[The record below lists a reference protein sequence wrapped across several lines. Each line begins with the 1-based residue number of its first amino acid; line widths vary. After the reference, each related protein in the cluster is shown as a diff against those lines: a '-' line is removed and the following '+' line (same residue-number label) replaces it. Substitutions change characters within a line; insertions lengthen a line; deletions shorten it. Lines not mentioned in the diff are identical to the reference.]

1 MPTSLREVAVA
12 AGVSLSTASRVFTNA
27 ATVSPEI
34 RERVLAA
41 SEELRYRPR
50 ARVPRQETQ
59 ALRNL
64 IFLVRVHNRAGL
76 AAMLGD
82 FYGYVLQGVE
92 AECRRQRVSMRFALD
107 DDSLLESQLERLEP
121 PGDSGILLVGPFTAA
136 DVATVQRFGYPLVL
150 LNNVVEQPVDAVLP
164 DYFLGAQ
171 LAVRHLL
178 AAGHR
183 RIAYLHGRDRYTTRL
198 RQQGYETAL
207 REAGITPDPQ
217 WLVSSSMSPQ
227 AAREAVV
234 ELLRRDTGCTAL
246 FCVNDVSAYGALLAL
261 ADEGLIPGAD
271 FSLVGFD
278 DVDLSALTTTS
289 LTTIHVPK
297 LEMGALAVRRLQERA
312 ADADGPIQ
320 RVLLGVHLVARETVC
335 VPTQATMRSR
345 ARAQETQARQQPSGG
360 GAQPEGL
367 DGLAVGASDLRNA
380 IVRE

>member
-1 MPTSLREVAVA
+1 MAISLREVAAA

-41 SEELRYRPR
+41 GEQLGYRPR
-50 ARVPRQETQ
+50 GRGARPEPQ
-59 ALRNL
+59 ALRSL
-64 IFLVRVHNRAGL
+64 VFLVRVHNRVGL

-92 AECRRQRVSMRFALD
+92 AECRRQRISMRFALD
-107 DDSLLESQLERLEP
+107 DGSPLDAQLERLEP
-121 PGDSGILLVGPFTAA
+121 LDDGGILLVGPFTGA
-136 DVATVQRFGYPLVL
+136 DVAQVQRHGAPLVL

-183 RIAYLHGRDRYTTRL
+183 RVAYLHGRDRFTTRQRL
-198 RQQGYETAL
+198 LGYEAAL
-207 REAGITPDPQ
+207 REAGIAPDPH
-217 WLVSSSMSPQ
+217 WVVSSSMAPQ
-227 AAREAVV
+227 AAREAVA
-234 ELLRRDTGCTAL
+234 ELLARDTGCTAL

-261 ADEGLIPGAD
+261 GDAGLRPGAD
-271 FSLVGFD
+271 LSLVGFD
-278 DVDLSALTTTS
+278 DIDLAALTTTR

-312 ADADGPIQ
+312 VDPASPLQ
-320 RVLLGVHLVARETVC
+320 RVLLGTRLVERDTVAPPP
-335 VPTQATMRSR
+335 VALL
-345 ARAQETQARQQPSGG
+345 AG
-360 GAQPEGL
+360 GAL
-367 DGLAVGASDLRNA
+367 GAA
-380 IVRE
+380 